1 MASMFLLG
9 EDIPAFLLDKSNSM
23 IQAGQLWRLVTP
35 VLLHSSSLQ
44 GLTFILHIVLNM
56 YALNAIGP
64 MLEQFYGHRRFLALY
79 LVTGVAGNLFSFIF
93 SSYDSLGAST
103 SIFGLIGA
111 QLIFVYINR
120 QLFGKRAR
128 TVLTNIGMI
137 IFINLAFGLLPGID
151 IWGHVGGLIGG
162 LVFALLAGPQM
173 TVEQQGTELKLV
185 NKRSELRFWGTFTI
199 ETALLFF
206 IAVLVIFI
214 RH

>member
-1 MASMFLLG
+1 
-9 EDIPAFLLDKSNSM
+9 
-23 IQAGQLWRLVTP
+23 
-35 VLLHSSSLQ
+35 
-44 GLTFILHIVLNM
+44 
-56 YALNAIGP
+56 
-64 MLEQFYGHRRFLALY
+64 
-79 LVTGVAGNLFSFIF
+79 
-93 SSYDSLGAST
+93 
-103 SIFGLIGA
+103 
-111 QLIFVYINR
+111 
-120 QLFGKRAR
+120 
-128 TVLTNIGMI
+128 MI